1 MSTASPLLAWM
12 NEQRRLRRQLH
23 LDHDARKLE
32 AECERYRGFI
42 VHQRGES
49 WFGRKLTTTARVVV
63 RGASPEEVR
72 MKIDALALAGMEAG
86 RC

>member
-1 MSTASPLLAWM
+1 MSAARPLLAWV

-23 LDHDARKLE
+23 LDQDDRRAE
-32 AECERYRGFI
+32 AECERYRGFV
-42 VHQRGES
+42 VHQRGDS
-49 WFGRKLTTTARVVV
+49 WFGRRLTTTARVVV